1 MMGESGM
8 FQEIDAFSL
17 ASASGGGVA
26 LKSVAPKGLA
36 GYEPDGLLSP
46 AEFAFLE
53 IFVHARRVGEPRT
66 RTADVRR
73 ALLAKLLVVGSKQV
87 RVVIDRCELRR
98 LFGRRLDDISWEA
111 FSPCLQVQDT
121 LEDAIE
127 YLQAETEKPSTGT
140 GGRSPCIC
148 WFTTPDV
155 DFDVVL
161 QTLQHARNH
170 RFAGLVLGPWP
181 HGSAVY
187 ALEDATRPH
196 GLGLSS
202 ELLRSTPA
210 MTEEEAFRALTSG
223 RT

>member
-1 MMGESGM
+1 
-8 FQEIDAFSL
+8 
-17 ASASGGGVA
+17 
-26 LKSVAPKGLA
+26 
-36 GYEPDGLLSP
+36 
-46 AEFAFLE
+46 
-53 IFVHARRVGEPRT
+53 
-66 RTADVRR
+66 
-73 ALLAKLLVVGSKQV
+73 
-87 RVVIDRCELRR
+87 VVIDRCELRR

-127 YLQAETEKPSTGT
+127 YLQAETGKPSTGT
-140 GGRSPCIC
+140 GERSPCIC

-210 MTEEEAFRALTSG
+210 MTEEEAFHALTSC